1 MKQRVLVAMSGGVD
15 SSVACLL
22 LKEAGFEVI
31 GVTMCLGEEGGEARC
46 CGARAVEDARAVC
59 HLLGVPHFV
68 LDFSQDME
76 DIIIAN
82 FIAEYRRGRTPNPCV
97 LCNRHLKF
105 GRLLEYARALGCDF
119 LATGHYA
126 LLEKKDGRYVIRR
139 PKDRKK
145 DQTYFLS
152 AIPKEALPFLL
163 FPLGHYTKEEVRE
176 IARKAALP
184 VAEKPQSQ
192 DLCFIPGGNYREFL
206 LRHLGE
212 ERPGNIVTRDGKV
225 LGQHR
230 GIFHYTIGQRRGLG
244 IRAPYPLYVI
254 AINPERNEIV
264 VGRREELLS
273 FGLVVK
279 SFNWL
284 VDEPPRKALV
294 QVRYQQKP
302 QPCFVE
308 TGEHGAVTIVF
319 EQPLE
324 MVTPGQVAV
333 LYEGDVL
340 LGGGPI
346 EEVWHE
352 KRSGTHQGTEREEEC
367 RYSRP
372 QLPAS

>member
-31 GVTMCLGEEGGEARC
+31 GVTMCLGEGRC

-59 HLLGVPHFV
+59 HMLGVPHFV
-68 LDFSQDME
+68 LDFSREME
-76 DIIIAN
+76 NIIIAN

-105 GRLLEYARALGCDF
+105 GRLLEHARVLGCDF

-145 DQTYFLS
+145 DQTYFLAAVS
-152 AIPKEALPFLL
+152 KEALPFLL
-163 FPLGHYTKEEVRE
+163 FPLGRYTKEEVRE
-176 IARKAALP
+176 IARKATLP

-273 FGLVVK
+273 SGLVVK

-284 VDEPPRKALV
+284 VDEPPKKALV
-294 QVRYQQKP
+294 QVRYQQKA
-302 QPCFVE
+302 QPCSVE
-308 TGEHGAVTIVF
+308 AGEHGAVTVVF

-333 LYEGDVL
+333 LYDGDVL

-352 KRSGTHQGTEREEEC
+352 KPSGTYQGTEREEEC

-372 QLPAS
+372 QLPAF